1 MAKRLAI
8 FTILL
13 VFLCSGI
20 VWAGG
25 NREGNVSL
33 EAGDPSGFTDT
44 IDTSERKPGRW
55 NYYLEATDRAGNT
68 SRAGPDNIT
77 IDPYSD
83 LPQVSFINPMPG
95 MRVQGNLNIVGIAVD
110 DDGID
115 RVEFVIT
122 RGQDGRGEEIVRSD
136 ANGKDY
142 WSYFLDTKNGEIWTD
157 GFYTITAWAT
167 DITGLSGMAATFPNG
182 SIVNANKH
190 RKAVITF
197 VLDRKKPDIAILSHD
212 VGALV
217 SGNIRMR
224 GTTNDGN
231 GIRGFAYSTDNGARY
246 TAVRPTQDRRTG
258 EYSWDVS
265 INTRTLE
272 DGPAVIWFQ
281 STDNCGSVGTAA
293 HLLFVNNTGPEVG
306 IVHPPADTVVNG
318 LFSIAGFASHPVGL
332 KSVTWKAGT
341 FGEGTFELLP
351 GNQWWSANVDLRGQQ
366 RVNAIDIEIRAE
378 DVSGNVTTAKRRY
391 RVDQIADKPVV
402 TLTTPV
408 SGTIGANDLVV
419 KGTARD
425 DDGVASVFYAINS
438 GVATEIP
445 ATGNFQ
451 FLIPTMPEGNNVL
464 EVWAKDIT
472 GVEGD
477 KIVIRNLVVP
487 PPPPVLS
494 VRSFTAGS
502 RPADIF
508 RTGMTLKPVPI
519 INARTGAQTG
529 VERVTMQIE
538 VRASAAPASATVS
551 FGQGAA
557 IPVRLAGSGN
567 VFTASV
573 AVPDNLSTGL
583 NRIQLKA
590 VDRQNRETAYDEYIF
605 VNRLSDGVD
614 PGFEFSWVR
623 EKALDDG
630 RLVLG
635 SQEEILMGIS
645 SQLIEGVTVSGTG
658 SNYINAEVNAQGQV
672 IVTALAEGE
681 HGPLTFRIQT
691 GEGAQNLP
699 PVRIIADFNGPIV
712 SLVNVTPNAWV
723 RTSVPVRFNVS
734 SRIRVRAVEYSVD
747 MGTTWMNFLTPA
759 ETTALR
765 AGMNTDY
772 AKTVDLTNAEDGS
785 VCILIRAV
793 SDSGKISMANFAVQ
807 KDTQAPQAALVAPNE
822 GTKVNGTIRMG
833 FTIEELGTLNTITY
847 SRPARTGAPAISR
860 IIFNDD
866 EFFENY
872 RPRFFEVLMD
882 SIEMPL
888 DNNMRFVFTDKAGNT
903 SEISSYGFT
912 IDQQMDI
919 PVVQVILPVEN
930 EVITSD
936 FIISGV
942 MFDDDGIKNLQYR
955 IDNGRWE
962 TIDAQNGFSIPV
974 PLSSMTDNDHSITVI
989 AEDIYGVRSAP
1000 VVRNFRVSLS
1010 EPAAAVTFP
1019 AYDTVLRDTIEIRG
1033 TSSDRNGIREVALS
1047 FDNGNTY
1054 NPVRGNFGTPTENV
1068 NWTYQMNTRVI
1079 KDGAHVVF
1087 IRVTDNYSV
1096 PATYASMINIDNT
1109 APDVTLDS
1117 PGDGSMSVGQI
1128 TIQGRA
1134 IDPNLR
1140 TVNIQLRGL
1149 DGQTIAAPLRNRD
1162 LPPNM
1167 IIRETLDLSGQVD
1180 GQYNIAVIA
1189 TDRAGNVTRTSRN
1202 FELAR
1207 TTYRNFVEILYP
1219 LENEEVSGEFNLYG
1233 FAGGANLAQNVTIRI
1248 NGTDVQ
1254 STEVDDNGYFRF
1266 GLNSEFLQGGNNVI
1280 TVFSN
1285 FGGGPVVSSRAYNI
1299 DYQPAG
1305 PWVTIDS
1312 FTFGDFAYDRPY
1324 LYGRSGYSLSEE
1336 EEAELADRATSRERR
1351 AELLLRSLDYT
1362 EISFD
1367 NGRTFTKT
1375 QGRQSRD
1382 VDYRYRLE
1390 TGDMTEGM
1398 HYIIVRSTFK
1408 DGSIAVTRMLVQ
1420 VDKTNPVVKLIT
1432 PEIGGRYNTEI
1443 VFSASATDDVELV
1456 SLTYHL
1462 RIGDK
1467 NAYEVPGFLQGLYFE
1482 SVIPPFLR
1490 QAAPDFFPTFFAGGA
1505 TYMDFGI
1512 GLSFFDDNVKI
1523 QFQYG
1528 FQNEETWSALG
1539 GTPPIR
1545 YGGHVIAIKLLA
1557 SIYSLPFQSFLGPD
1571 FEWLSATIA
1580 VGANFSLFDVAQEGY
1595 TQSGE
1600 STWLSALLLQ
1610 IEFPRVTIPKRKY
1623 LRTFSLFTEGQLW
1636 FVPTDVNASTN
1647 NIPVVMPKVIMGLRL
1662 YIF

>member
-1 MAKRLAI
+1 MARKLGI
-8 FTILL
+8 FTFLV
-13 VFLCSGI
+13 VFLCTGI

-33 EAGDPSGFTDT
+33 NAEDPSGFTDT

-68 SRAGPDNIT
+68 SRAGPDNIN

-136 ANGKDY
+136 AQGKDY
-142 WSYFLDTKNGEIWTD
+142 WSYFLDTKNEEIWTD

-167 DITGLSGMAATFPNG
+167 DITGLSGIAATFPNG
-182 SIVNANKH
+182 STVNSRKH

-197 VLDRKKPDIAILSHD
+197 ILDRKKPDIVIQSHE

-217 SGNIRMR
+217 TGNIRMR
-224 GTTNDGN
+224 GTTADGN
-231 GIRGFAYSTDNGARY
+231 GIRGFAYSTDGGSRY
-246 TAVRPTQDRRTG
+246 IPVRPGQDRRTG
-258 EYSWDVS
+258 ENTWEVN

-272 DGPAVIWFQ
+272 DGPAVIWLQ

-293 HLLFVNNTGPEVG
+293 HLLFINNTGPDVG
-306 IVHPPADTVVNG
+306 IVYPPADTTVNG
-318 LFSIAGFASHPVGL
+318 LFSIAGYASHRVGL
-332 KSVTWKAGT
+332 RSVTWKAGT
-341 FGEGTFELLP
+341 FAQGEFELLP
-351 GNQWWSANVDLRGQQ
+351 GNQWWSANIDLRGQQ

-391 RVDQIADKPVV
+391 RVDQNADKPVV
-402 TLTTPV
+402 TLTTPAAGNI
-408 SGTIGANDLVV
+408 SGRDLVV
-419 KGTARD
+419 KGSVRD
-425 DDGVASVFYAINS
+425 DDGVASVYYAINS
-438 GVATEIP
+438 GVAVEIP
-445 ATGNFQ
+445 CTGNFQ
-451 FLIPTMPEGNNVL
+451 FLIPTLPEGNNIL

-477 KIVIRNLVVP
+477 KIVVRNLVVLP
-487 PPPPVLS
+487 PPAVLS
-494 VRSFTAGS
+494 IRSFTAGS
-502 RPADIF
+502 RPAEIF
-508 RTGMTLKPVPI
+508 RTGMTLKPIPI

-538 VRASAAPASATVS
+538 ARSSAPFASATVS
-551 FGQGAA
+551 FGQGAG
-557 IPVRLAGSGN
+557 IPVRFAGSGN
-567 VFTASV
+567 LLTASV
-573 AVPDNLSTGL
+573 AVPETLSTGI

-590 VDRQNRETAYDEYIF
+590 VDRQNREIVYDEYIF
-605 VNRLSDGVD
+605 VNKLADGVD

-623 EKALDDG
+623 ENALADG

-635 SQEEILMGIS
+635 SENDVLMGIS
-645 SQLIEGVTVSGTG
+645 SHPLIGVTVTGTG
-658 SNYINAEVNAQGQV
+658 SNSVNAEINAAGQLEVK
-672 IVTALAEGE
+672 ALAEGE
-681 HGPLTFRIQT
+681 LGPLTIRVQT
-691 GEGAQNLP
+691 ESDYQNLP
-699 PVRIIADFNGPIV
+699 PVRIVSDFNGAIV
-712 SLVNVTPNAWV
+712 TFVNVTEHAWV
-723 RTSVPVRFNVS
+723 RTSAPVRFNVT
-734 SRIRVRAVEYSVD
+734 SRNRVNAVEYSLD
-747 MGTTWMNFLTPA
+747 MGANWTNFLTTA
-759 ETTALR
+759 EISALR
-765 AGMNTDY
+765 PGMNTDY
-772 AKTVDLTNAEDGS
+772 TKTVDLAGIEDGS
-785 VCILIRAV
+785 VMILVRAIT
-793 SDSGKISMANFAVQ
+793 DAGKIYTGNFTVR
-807 KDTQAPQAALVAPNE
+807 KDTQAPQGTLVAPNDE
-822 GTKVNGTIRMG
+822 ARVNGTIKMG

-847 SRPARTGAPAISR
+847 SRPARAGAPAISR
-860 IIFNDD
+860 VIFK
-866 EFFENY
+866 EEEWFENY
-872 RPRFFEVLMD
+872 SPRFYEVLMD
-882 SIEMPL
+882 SLEMPL
-888 DNNMRFVFTDKAGNT
+888 DSTMRFVFTDKAGNS

-919 PVVQVILPVEN
+919 PVAQVILPIEN
-930 EVITSD
+930 EVLTSD

-962 TIDAQNGFSIPV
+962 TIEAANGFSIPV
-974 PLSSMTDNDHSITVI
+974 PLSSMTDNDHSVTVI
-989 AEDIYGVRSAP
+989 AEDIYGVKSAP
-1000 VVRNFRVSLS
+1000 VVRNFRISLS
-1010 EPAAAVTFP
+1010 EPAAAVTHP
-1019 AYDTVLRDTIEIRG
+1019 TYDTVLRDTIEIRG

-1054 NPVRGNFGTPTENV
+1054 NPVRGSFGTPAESV
-1068 NWTYQMNTRVI
+1068 NWTYQMNTRII

-1109 APDVTLDS
+1109 VPDVTIDS

-1128 TIQGRA
+1128 TVQGRV

-1140 TVNIQLRGL
+1140 TVSIQLRGL

-1162 LPPNM
+1162 LAPNM
-1167 IIRETLDLSGQVD
+1167 IIRENLDLSGQAD

-1219 LENEEVSGEFNLYG
+1219 LENEETSGEFNLYG
-1233 FAGGANLAQNVTIRI
+1233 FAGGADLAQSVTIRI

-1254 STEVDDNGYFRF
+1254 STEVDDNGYYRF
-1266 GLNSEFLQGGNNVI
+1266 TLNSEFLQGGNNVV

-1285 FGGGPVVSSRAYNI
+1285 FGGGAVVSSRAYNI

-1324 LYGRSGYSLSEE
+1324 IYGRAGYALSEE
-1336 EEAELADRATSRERR
+1336 EAAELADRATSRERR
-1351 AELLLRSLDYT
+1351 AELQLRSLNYT

-1367 NGRTFTKT
+1367 NGRTFTQT

-1382 VDYRYRLE
+1382 VDYRFRLE

-1398 HYIIVRSTFK
+1398 HYIIIRSTFK
-1408 DGSIAVTRMLVQ
+1408 DGAIAVTRMLVQ
-1420 VDKTNPVVKLIT
+1420 VDKTAPVIKLIT

-1443 VFSASATDDVELV
+1443 AFSASATDDVELV
-1456 SLTYHL
+1456 SLSYHL

-1467 NAYEVPGFLQGLYFE
+1467 NAYEVPGFLQGLYLE
-1482 SVIPPFLR
+1482 AVIPPFLR

-1505 TYMDFGI
+1505 TYMDVGL
-1512 GLSFFDDNVKI
+1512 GLSFFEDNVKI

-1528 FQNEETWSALG
+1528 FQNESTWEALD

-1545 YGGHVIAIKLLA
+1545 YGGNVFGLKIIA
-1557 SIYSLPFQSFLGPD
+1557 SVYSLPFQSFLGPD
-1571 FEWLSATIA
+1571 FEWLSATFA
-1580 VGANFSLFDVAQEGY
+1580 VGANFSYFEIA
-1595 TQSGE
+1595 QSG
-1600 STWLSALLLQ
+1600 SPTWLSALILQ
-1610 IEFPRVTIPKRKY
+1610 IEFPRVTIPKRKQ
-1623 LRTFSLFTEGQLW
+1623 LRTFSLFTEGSLW
-1636 FVPTDVNASTN
+1636 FVPTDVDAAKND
-1647 NIPVVMPKVIMGLRL
+1647 IPVVMPKVVMGLRL